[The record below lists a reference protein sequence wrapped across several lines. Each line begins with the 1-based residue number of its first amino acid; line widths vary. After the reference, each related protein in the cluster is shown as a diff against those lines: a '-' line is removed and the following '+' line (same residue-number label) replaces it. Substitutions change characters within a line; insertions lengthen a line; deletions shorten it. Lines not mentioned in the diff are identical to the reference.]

1 MIVKGFFE
9 ILSFER
15 ILELRMQ
22 VILFVDIL
30 IAMTNHLILIT
41 FLTVSEI
48 PTQRNSETS
57 LEIKSA

>member
-48 PTQRNSETS
+48 PTEKNSETS
-57 LEIKSA
+57 LEIKSP